1 MRYVALLRA
10 LNVGGRNIVKM
21 DALKALFEAAGL
33 ANVKTF
39 IASGNVLF
47 DSSRKPAVLEAQ
59 IEKHLQAALGYEVVT
74 FVRSVAEIEQAAR
87 HAPFGDEA
95 GAKRYV
101 GFLKAPLSPKG
112 RAYVSGFKGKLDD
125 FAFAGREIHWL
136 CRWSSLESEFQPGR
150 LEKTLGIR
158 ATFRNL
164 NTVQKLAALASAAPA
179 AKRR

>member
-10 LNVGGRNIVKM
+10 LNVGGNNIVKM

-47 DSSRKPAVLEAQ
+47 DSPRKAAPLEAH
-59 IEKHLQAALGYEVVT
+59 IEKHLRTALGYEVTT
-74 FVRSVAEIEQAAR
+74 FLRSAAEIAETAGED
-87 HAPFGDEA
+87 PFGDPA
-95 GAKRYV
+95 GAKLYV
-101 GFLKAPLSPKG
+101 GFLKDPLSTKG
-112 RAYVSGFKGKLDD
+112 RSYVMGFKGKLDD

-136 CRWSSLESEFQPGR
+136 CRAASLESPFQSAR
-150 LEKTLGIR
+150 LEKVLGIR

-164 NTVQKLAALASAAPA
+164 NTVRKLAKLANPD
-179 AKRR
+179 